1 MLKKEAIG
9 FHIGGTAHRKQ
20 KPKWLNMHTG
30 FFSSREENDEENDGL
45 LVNGKA
51 GVDVV

>member
-20 KPKWLNMHTG
+20 KPKRLNMHTG
-30 FFSSREENDEENDGL
+30 FFSSREENDGL

-51 GVDVV
+51 RVDVV